1 MTRRSWLLPAPT
13 AFVLAWGGNH
23 FTPLLHLYESLG
35 GYAPWQA
42 NLLLGMYVFGLIPGL
57 LVAAAFSDQHG
68 RKTAAWIGLAAAALA
83 SILLAAGFGSFALL
97 CAGRVLAGLG
107 VGVAMSVGS
116 SWIKELSANA
126 PSPTA
131 GARRSSMTL
140 TLGFGLG
147 AGVTGVLA
155 QYGPIPERLPYIVHL
170 VLCLITAIALAKAP
184 ESLAVRDRARGP
196 WWKDLRVP
204 AAGHRSFLRIVVPAA
219 PWVFAAAGVAY
230 AIMPSVVEHRL
241 GEHATLYATA
251 LTVITLG
258 VGAVFQAVVPWI
270 NRVTR
275 GRALVVGMSGMTVGM
290 VLAAVSAEIGDPA
303 LAFFV
308 AAVLGASY
316 GVCVVSG
323 LVIAQSLATP
333 SDLAGI
339 TGVYYSLTYVG
350 FLLPTLVAALLPV
363 LSYLA
368 SLIIIAVICGACLA
382 LVARAL
388 RPR

>member
-1 MTRRSWLLPAPT
+1 
-13 AFVLAWGGNH
+13 
-23 FTPLLHLYESLG
+23 
-35 GYAPWQA
+35 
-42 NLLLGMYVFGLIPGL
+42 
-57 LVAAAFSDQHG
+57 
-68 RKTAAWIGLAAAALA
+68 
-83 SILLAAGFGSFALL
+83 
-97 CAGRVLAGLG
+97 
-107 VGVAMSVGS
+107 
-116 SWIKELSANA
+116 
-126 PSPTA
+126 
-131 GARRSSMTL
+131 MTL

-170 VLCLITAIALAKAP
+170 ALCVIAAIALVGAP
-184 ESLAVRDRARGP
+184 ESLAASDRARGS

-204 AAGHRSFLRIVVPAA
+204 AAGHRTFLRVVLPAA

-258 VGAVFQAVVPWI
+258 VGAVFQTLVPWI

-275 GRALVVGMSGMTVGM
+275 GRALVVGLSGMTLGM
-290 VLAAVSAEIGDPA
+290 ILAAVSAEIGDPA

-323 LVIAQSLATP
+323 LVIAQSLAAP
-333 SDLAGI
+333 NDLAGI

-363 LSYLA
+363 LNYLA
-368 SLIIIAVICGACLA
+368 SLIIIAGICGVCLL
-382 LVARAL
+382 LVATAL
-388 RPR
+388 RSR